1 MYFDIEKVVIS
12 LDEMNIL
19 QSEYNN
25 VTIYDITDTFIRLFA
40 QILENTNK
48 KEITGFEITSENFL
62 KLAHNYKEYR
72 FIWNHNDIE
81 LTREAMSQ
89 DETLNPEC
97 IFGKGIYKAELLDQI
112 PFIEVADLITETKM
126 QEIDVKKP
134 YQGIIVLNP
143 CLRDNDFFDSIHKS
157 FYYPNISLNPKSG
170 ITRQALFMHF
180 EKVIGAIQ
188 GAQRFLVDH
197 LDPGVELVGPNKI
210 FDSSSSIPEV
220 IQYQWYLDKTAEAEE
235 NFKQL
240 EKILV

>member
-1 MYFDIEKVVIS
+1 MYFDIEKITIS
-12 LDEMNIL
+12 LGEMYTI
-19 QSEYNN
+19 QSEQNN

-72 FIWNHNDIE
+72 FIWNHNDVE
-81 LTREAMSQ
+81 LSREAMSQ

-97 IFGKGIYKAELLDQI
+97 ILGKGIYKAELLDQI
-112 PFIEVADLITETKM
+112 PFIEVADLITETKI
-126 QEIDVKKP
+126 QEIDVEKP

-157 FYYPNISLNPKSG
+157 FYFPNISLNPKIG

-180 EKVIGAIQ
+180 EKIIGAIL
-188 GAQRFLVDH
+188 GAQRFLVAH
-197 LDPGVELVGPNKI
+197 SGPGVELVGPNKI
-210 FDSSSSIPEV
+210 FDSSSCIPEV
-220 IQYQWYLDKTAEAEE
+220 ISYQWHLDKTAEVEE

-240 EKILV
+240 EEILV